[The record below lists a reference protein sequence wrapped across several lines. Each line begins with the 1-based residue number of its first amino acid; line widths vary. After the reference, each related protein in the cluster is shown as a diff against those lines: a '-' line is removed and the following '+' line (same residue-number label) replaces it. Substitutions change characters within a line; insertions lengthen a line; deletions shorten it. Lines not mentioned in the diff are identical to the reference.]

1 MALSS
6 RKTYGGTGARRL
18 RLDILDGRAL
28 QRTHEVGFSAL
39 RSPPGPLLFIGL
51 TGRVAE
57 HLPAPSFPSTRAN
70 PLNQMK
76 GKGFVQSLE
85 SGGKRFALLA
95 GSNRRNLVF
104 RERASLVVKVQ
115 SNRAFIGPFVGVA
128 EEICLAAAPQPFGR
142 FRASASSAAILTA
155 TPISTCSR
163 ISDCAPSAINVSIS
177 MPRFIGPGC
186 MTRAPGFA

>member
-1 MALSS
+1 
-6 RKTYGGTGARRL
+6 
-18 RLDILDGRAL
+18 
-28 QRTHEVGFSAL
+28 
-39 RSPPGPLLFIGL
+39 
-51 TGRVAE
+51 
-57 HLPAPSFPSTRAN
+57 
-70 PLNQMK
+70 MK
-76 GKGFVQSLE
+76 SKGFVQSLE

-115 SNRAFIGPFVGVA
+115 SNRPFVGPFVGG
-128 EEICLAAAPQPFGR
+128 LKTAAPQPFGR